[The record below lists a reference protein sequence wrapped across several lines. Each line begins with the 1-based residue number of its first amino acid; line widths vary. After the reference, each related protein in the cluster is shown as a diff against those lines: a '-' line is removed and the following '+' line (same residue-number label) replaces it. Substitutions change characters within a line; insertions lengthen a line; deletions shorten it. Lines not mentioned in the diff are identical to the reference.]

1 MNFMPSLQATL
12 EKWMRDADRGRCFS
26 PGTVLAGLGSV
37 YGGAMALRA
46 DLYRRGLLARRRLPC
61 TVVSVGNL
69 TLGGTGK
76 TPLTME
82 LARRIRAMGWRVA
95 VVSRGYRGRAEEGG
109 AVVSDGRRLWL
120 SAADAGDEP
129 YLMARRLE
137 GVPVVVGKDRW
148 TAGMTAVARFSTQVA
163 ILDDGFQHLRLERD
177 LDLLLFDARAPLG
190 NGLVF
195 PGGRLREPPRAVRR
209 CDAVVLVNRGG
220 EPGAGETGRL
230 DRMADRPHFSLA
242 LKAFAVEVRF
252 GGTADSSESSA
263 AAYLA
268 GRRCV
273 AFAGVADNACF
284 FADVGRLGGEVAAS
298 FGFRDHHPYRR
309 ADVDRLLAA
318 ARRTGA
324 RCLVTT
330 AKDAVRLEAFG
341 PLELPLV
348 VIDLA
353 PSWSDGGQG
362 IQALLER
369 RLGRPSSPS

>member
-1 MNFMPSLQATL
+1 MHFLQKKV
-12 EKWMRDADRGRCFS
+12 EKWMQDVDRGRFF
-26 PGTVLAGLGSV
+26 PPRMILGGLGAV

-46 DLYRRGLLARRRLPC
+46 DLYRRGVLARRRLPC
-61 TVVSVGNL
+61 MVVSVGNL

-82 LARRIRAMGWRVA
+82 LARCIHAMGWRVA
-95 VVSRGYRGRAEEGG
+95 VVSRGYRGRAEGRG
-109 AVVSDGRRLWL
+109 AVVSDGRRLL
-120 SAADAGDEP
+120 RSAAGAGDEP
-129 YLMARRLE
+129 YLMARRLD

-148 TAGMTAVARFSTQVA
+148 TAGMTAVERFSSQVVV
-163 ILDDGFQHLRLERD
+163 LDDGFQHLRLERD
-177 LDLLLFDARAPLG
+177 LDLLLFDAQAPMG

-195 PGGRLREPPRAVRR
+195 PGGRLRESTRAARR

-220 EPGAGETGRL
+220 EPGADEARL
-230 DRMADRPHFSLA
+230 PGGVADRPHFTVT
-242 LKAFAVEVRF
+242 LKARPVDVRF
-252 GGTADSSESSA
+252 GMPGDSPPFSPQA
-263 AAYLA
+263 FLA

-273 AFAGVADNACF
+273 VFSGIADNARF
-284 FADVGRLGGEVAAS
+284 FEDVGRLGGEVVAS

-309 ADVDRLLAA
+309 ADLRRLLGA

-348 VIDLA
+348 VIDLE
-353 PSWSDGGQG
+353 PSWSDGGQD
-362 IQALLER
+362 IRAFLER
-369 RLGRPSSPS
+369 RLGRPPAGRR

>member
-12 EKWMRDADRGRCFS
+12 EKWMQPADRGRFFS
-26 PGTVLAGLGSV
+26 PRTILAGLGAV
-37 YGGAMALRA
+37 YGGAMAVRA

-129 YLMARRLE
+129 YLMARRLD

-195 PGGRLREPPRAVRR
+195 PAGRLREPPRAARR
-209 CDAVVLVNRGG
+209 CDAVVRMKRGADAVADD
-220 EPGAGETGRL
+220 GANLGGLT
-230 DRMADRPHFSLA
+230 DRPHFTLA
-242 LKAFAVEVRF
+242 LKAFPVEARF
-252 GGTADSSESSA
+252 GEAPSPPA

-284 FADVGRLGGEVAAS
+284 FVDVGRLGGEVAAS

-362 IQALLER
+362 IQAFLER